1 MMDNPMRTIIQ
12 QTRHPYL
19 CQLALGFLGLVVHQ
33 DWKHR
38 ATPQQDLHLHPFAH
52 DIPQDR
58 LYREIVGT
66 PEVNIGLLKALSS
79 ESCHEGL
86 LLGTPTRSCTMVFPA
101 YELQVRGH
109 TPVGYVDVLLCL
121 EKMQAEGEHGA
132 ASIDEVGDTRSRM
145 DRLIALS
152 PPVLYQLLSLN

>member
-1 MMDNPMRTIIQ
+1 MMDNPMSTIIK

-19 CQLALGFLGLVVHQ
+19 YQLALGFLGLVVHQ

-38 ATPQQDLHLHPFAH
+38 ATPKQYLHLHPFVH

-66 PEVNIGLLKALSS
+66 PGVNIGLLKALGT
-79 ESCHEGL
+79 ESGQEGL
-86 LLGTPTRSCTMVFPA
+86 LLGTPTRSCTMIFPA

-109 TPVGYVDVLLCL
+109 APVGYVDVLLSL
-121 EKMQAEGEHGA
+121 EKLQAEGEHGA
-132 ASIDEVGDTRSRM
+132 ASINEVGDTRSRM
-145 DRLIALS
+145 DR
-152 PPVLYQLLSLN
+152 